1 MYVASVCNVFT
12 VWCGVCMC
20 VKCDVLC
27 MCGHGVCGYVC
38 RACGIYV
45 RCSMCVWCLWVCVG
59 FMCLWV

>member
-1 MYVASVCNVFT
+1 MYVASVCNVFM

-38 RACGIYV
+38 RACGIY
-45 RCSMCVWCLWVCVG
+45 
-59 FMCLWV
+59 